1 MIDSI
6 ETYLVNKR
14 LVREEKEEKD
24 SDRKWSKHK
33 TKQTKNNK
41 KLANAC
47 LDLEVLV
54 IPRSVKSSLYCIR
67 RVLVCMEQKYF

>member
-24 SDRKWSKHK
+24 SDRK
-33 TKQTKNNK
+33 
-41 KLANAC
+41 
-47 LDLEVLV
+47 
-54 IPRSVKSSLYCIR
+54 
-67 RVLVCMEQKYF
+67 